1 MVWLK
6 LSPRHHMLLLRNV
19 FVCVLVLVWFS
30 NVPRER
36 RKEGRERSLW
46 WLFVCIHFK
55 IEFVRVCDIFFPP
68 FHSAYSSRRRMR
80 WTESKNESS
89 SNNNTFRNNLIW
101 NLIVTFFP
109 GSFFSLNELWNSG
122 SSFWLHFI
130 PMFPDYFFFLRHHQ
144 LNKKKWSRILVERLK
159 ISSFRPRGV
168 WWHQISMAFYTRSFL
183 ENNRSV
189 DLAGV
194 NVPRNSGNKIY

>member
-1 MVWLK
+1 MPFHVVDSLWQFSVIGACDRNTYHTQLFDKNLEFWFHNVYNLCAQCTYLMVWLK

-36 RKEGRERSLW
+36 WKEGRERSLW

-55 IEFVRVCDIFFPP
+55 IEFVCDIFFPP

-130 PMFPDYFFFLRHHQ
+130 PIFPDFFFLA
-144 LNKKKWSRILVERLK
+144 
-159 ISSFRPRGV
+159 SS
-168 WWHQISMAFYTRSFL
+168 ST
-183 ENNRSV
+183 
-189 DLAGV
+189 
-194 NVPRNSGNKIY
+194 K

>member
-36 RKEGRERSLW
+36 WKEGRERSLW

-101 NLIVTFFP
+101 NLIGTFFP

-130 PMFPDYFFFLRHHQ
+130 PIFPDFFFLRHLQ
-144 LNKKKWSRILVERLK
+144 LNKKNGRVYLSKGWKYHRFDHVAFDGTRFLWHFIHEAFSRTIEAS
-159 ISSFRPRGV
+159 I
-168 WWHQISMAFYTRSFL
+168 
-183 ENNRSV
+183 
-189 DLAGV
+189 
-194 NVPRNSGNKIY
+194 